1 MSEREKKIIERL
13 SAIVS
18 NLPESKKERLLGVA
32 EGMNIMKEMQD
43 GVFDKKAG

>member
-13 SAIVS
+13 SSIVS
-18 NLPESKKERLLGVA
+18 NLPEAKKERLLGVA

-43 GVFDKKAG
+43 GAFDKKAG